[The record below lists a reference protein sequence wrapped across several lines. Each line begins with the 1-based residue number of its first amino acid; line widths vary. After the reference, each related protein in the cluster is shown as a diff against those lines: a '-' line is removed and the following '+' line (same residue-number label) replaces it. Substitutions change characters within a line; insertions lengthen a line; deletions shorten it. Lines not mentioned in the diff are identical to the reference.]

1 MNRLLRIATC
11 ALVPVLFTACPARA
25 GGTSPWLLVSD
36 VHYTPFSHDRAPS
49 PYGADTNDALL
60 TSFLA
65 EARKIDP
72 DPPVVIIAGDFLAHG
87 FRLDAAGATMVALAK
102 RFDAAFPRSQFVIA
116 LGNNDSSCG
125 DYAAPIDGPF
135 LAAAA
140 KAWAPLVDRRGAAPD
155 FATRFAHDGS
165 YVARLPIPGL
175 RVVVTNDVF
184 DSLRYSAACAGGQNG
199 ASEALVRFQ
208 NDLRATRAGER
219 NWVLLHIPPGIDAY
233 TTSHLTHHL
242 GIVPFLRP
250 HAREDLDA
258 IITAASNRVALAL
271 AGHAHKFGY
280 RILAESGSPRVPMLL
295 VPSVS
300 PIFANAPS
308 FLEVTVASDGTLS
321 TVAETSFVGGMW
333 QRLGDLSTL
342 GVRRFTSPELAGLQR
357 RLGRDAALRATF
369 ARLYSGGGRPEINA
383 RNWRS
388 YWCANTNFTAA
399 SYEACTGQ
407 SGWSVVT
414 GRGLWVGLGAGVA
427 LVVVAGALFFLLRNP
442 SARAQ
447 RRG

>member
-1 MNRLLRIATC
+1 MNRLLGIATC
-11 ALVPVLFTACPARA
+11 ALLCVLLSASPARA
-25 GGTSPWLLVSD
+25 VQASPWLLVSD

-49 PYGADTNDALL
+49 PYGKDTDDALL

-65 EARKIDP
+65 EARKADP

-87 FRLDAAGATMVALAK
+87 FRLDAAAATMVALAK
-102 RFDAAFPRSQFVIA
+102 RFDAAFPRAQFVIA

-155 FATRFAHDGS
+155 FAIRFAHDGG
-165 YVARLPIPGL
+165 YVARLPVPGL

-184 DSLRYSAACAGGQNG
+184 DSLRYSGACADGQNG
-199 ASEALVRFQ
+199 ASETLARFQ
-208 NDLRATRAGER
+208 NDLRATRPAER

-250 HAREDLDA
+250 HAREDLDS
-258 IITAASNRVALAL
+258 IVTAPSNRVALAL
-271 AGHAHKFGY
+271 AGHTHKFGY

-295 VPSVS
+295 VPSLS

-308 FLEVTVASDGTLS
+308 FLEVTVASGGTLS
-321 TVAETSFVGGMW
+321 TVAETSFVGGKW
-333 QRLGDLSTL
+333 LRVGDLGTL
-342 GVRRFTSPELAGLQR
+342 GAHRFTVPELEALQR
-357 RLGRDAALRATF
+357 RLGRDPALRATF
-369 ARLYSGGGRPEINA
+369 ARLYSGSGPPEIDE

-388 YWCANTNFTAA
+388 YWCANTNFTATA
-399 SYEACTGQ
+399 YEACTGQ
-407 SGWSVVT
+407 SGWSVLT
-414 GRGLWVGLGAGVA
+414 GRGLWLGLAAAVA
-427 LVVVAGALFFLLRNP
+427 LIVAAGALYF
-442 SARAQ
+442 
-447 RRG
+447 RRHPTAKA